1 MRSILPQQQKSLELR
16 WLALRRSVHRAEKR
30 LRDKMQTNSK
40 RNTLGLGTHKYESN
54 RQGHDEVY
62 GKDA

>member
-1 MRSILPQQQKSLELR
+1 MRSILPQQQRSLEVR

-30 LRDKMQTNSK
+30 LRDKMQTNST
-40 RNTLGLGTHKYESN
+40 RNTLGLGAPNCESN
-54 RQGHDEVY
+54 RLGHDEVY